1 MLTVEKG
8 NIISEARKKMKI
20 EFEKKAV
27 DYSIQKKIE
36 HSSVFN
42 KTKIKKMIERNKLL
56 DQIKS
61 ETADRI
67 SSIVKEDKGKY
78 KSITKDLILQVSL
91 TNKKG
96 LLKLMEED
104 VTIKCRKS
112 DVEMIKGLI
121 DEITEIYIDRVTN
134 EIPKLKGKT
143 VKCKITIN
151 EEDFLPENKDNSLNS
166 CLGGIELIAHRNRIV
181 CNNTLNARLELCYQE
196 ALPEIRD
203 LLFNDN

>member
-67 SSIVKEDKGKY
+67 SSIVKGDKEKY

-121 DEITEIYIDRVTN
+121 DEITEIYIDSCN
-134 EIPKLKGKT
+134 FHGELGF
-143 VKCKITIN
+143 
-151 EEDFLPENKDNSLNS
+151 DMSLLWPLNW
-166 CLGGIELIAHRNRIV
+166 GGIS
-181 CNNTLNARLELCYQE
+181 
-196 ALPEIRD
+196 D
-203 LLFNDN
+203 LTSV